1 MIKDGI
7 NLYKVFHEDNVRLV
21 NEHMIYL
28 MDPKIQ
34 SKIEEIYQDNL
45 LFHKENLPSKD
56 LTRLDYLLYGKNIEY
71 LSIDSKEKVLI
82 DTPFEEDLESKVSSM
97 YDLDLGNTLVF
108 IIKSLDLFYNKF
120 RYRRWKIYA
129 QNYDSSLLEYYGSI
143 LVDKKLDSQYSEGY
157 IRFGWG
163 KMNGKA
169 LP

>member
-7 NLYKVFHEDNVRLV
+7 NLYKVLHEDNVRLV

-28 MDPKIQ
+28 MDPLQ
-34 SKIEEIYQDNL
+34 DNFQIEEIYQDNL
-45 LFHKENLPSKD
+45 LFHKEKFTKD

-82 DTPFEEDLESKVSSM
+82 DTSFEEDLESKVSSM
-97 YDLDLGNTLVF
+97 YDLDLGNTLVLPV
-108 IIKSLDLFYNKF
+108 IKSLDLFYNKF

-163 KMNGKA
+163 KMNGKMT
-169 LP
+169 